1 MMNHLPRFLALL
13 AVVLSFSLA
22 ATAHESGAPLTP
34 AQKKFLAQ
42 YETVRA
48 ALADDDLAAARK
60 AAATIADNENAENLA
75 KSATLAEAR
84 LAFKKL
90 SKRAV
95 HLAEEQAGYYIADC
109 PQVEGGGGRWVQTDA
124 RISNPYFGKAMP
136 DCGTIVSGDT
146 GAGAPEKNR

>member
-1 MMNHLPRFLALL
+1 MMNHLPRLLALL
-13 AVVLSFSLA
+13 AAVLSFGLA

-48 ALADDDLAAARK
+48 ALADDDLTAARK
-60 AAATIADNENAENLA
+60 AAAAIADNENAENLA

-90 SKRAV
+90 SKRAI
-95 HLAEEQAGYYIADC
+95 HLAEEQAGYIIVHC
-109 PQVEGGGGRWVQTDA
+109 PQVEGGGGRWVQTDT

-136 DCGTIVSGDT
+136 DCGTIVSGD
-146 GAGAPEKNR
+146 AGADAREKHH